1 MRYRW
6 IYPSAVAGLIV
17 FGSGQSHVPGPDV
30 AGLDKVVHLL
40 AFGLLAT
47 AIYRL
52 LPRRMGWLVVL
63 VVSLF
68 GASDEWHQS
77 FTVGRSVE
85 VADWVADTLGGAIAV
100 VVYRYWTWYRNLLEW
115 NVLALL
121 SQRRIDYARRAG
133 STQAL

>member
-1 MRYRW
+1 M
-6 IYPSAVAGLIV
+6 
-17 FGSGQSHVPGPDV
+17 PGPDV

-52 LPRRMGWLVVL
+52 LPRRKGWLVVL